1 MSKHVIF
8 QMPLKR
14 KLDIGTACAPVLA
27 LEGSRFV
34 NCPIC
39 FQRIAHY
46 LINSHLDD
54 ECGKSTSLPVQ
65 TLPVRPGCLEQPE
78 NMTCNSQYQ
87 GTGAPA
93 PSHINSASQE
103 DAYLMYQ
110 NQDNPCRHAR

>member
-1 MSKHVIF
+1 MPDHVAI

-14 KLDIGTACAPVLA
+14 KLDVGAVCAPVQA

-39 FQRIAHY
+39 SQRIAHY

-65 TLPVRPGCLEQPE
+65 TLPVKPDCLENPE
-78 NMTCNSQYQ
+78 NVTYSSPHQ
-87 GTGAPA
+87 GTGTLALNT
-93 PSHINSASQE
+93 SSLHLRSACLFSRH
-103 DAYLMYQ
+103 
-110 NQDNPCRHAR
+110 QDSACRHAR